1 MGTIPVDPSSFIQ
14 SLPRKKKIVR
24 FQLQMHARQKKERT
38 GYGYVVGLTEA
49 ITCGRNGLDYDILEG
64 VLYVNFCL
72 GTNEEESIHEFT

>member
-1 MGTIPVDPSSFIQ
+1 
-14 SLPRKKKIVR
+14 
-24 FQLQMHARQKKERT
+24 MHARQKKERT